1 MFEINDI
8 KRISFRK
15 DVNGLRAVAVLGV
28 VLYHSGFSFSKG
40 GWLGVDVFFV
50 ISGFLIS
57 NIIISELN
65 EGNFKLK
72 VFYKKKIIK
81 ILIALYSSLIFSS
94 ILAYFLLSPTAMI
107 EYSKSLNSS
116 IFFYANYYLQNLD
129 FYNSA
134 PAKFMPLIHTWSLAI
149 EEQFYIFY
157 PVLLIFIYKFLK
169 KYFLIIFLSTSL
181 LSIYINTETLEII
194 KFYQIQFRAWE
205 LLLGA
210 ILMILQTKFCLKYIH
225 NFGIFMII
233 FSFWYFDDSFI
244 LDIEPKLICL
254 FGVSLILLF
263 NNEYSLLTKVL
274 SLKMITVIGISSFSL
289 YLLHQP
295 IFAYYRIYISG
306 RFIQESTF
314 IIISLITGMI
324 VIGYFSYLVIEVK
337 LANSKYL
344 FHILFALTF
353 FLLAFSA
360 ISLRTEGM
368 NYRFSDNYKKVEKYY
383 SEEQREGIPE
393 SRCGSDKD
401 FEYVFFCDSSY
412 SPKNN
417 NIIIIG
423 DSHLITIS
431 KFLYDEL
438 SNKYNIYTLLQEGC
452 SFLIPL
458 ENNTRAGCGSLEKQR
473 EFERINS
480 KAKTITI
487 YGGRFPWYVN
497 GTSFTSSLGSVIDN
511 TPSGGLETLN
521 GLKSNIEYLNLN
533 SDKSII
539 ISPIPE
545 LGIYPLEAFLYDYYE
560 IFEIIQFDFDDW
572 QEYSKETNL
581 IINNYSNNVVSV
593 SDIFCNSYVI
603 NKCVASFGGKVFYYD
618 DDHLSYDGAELLG
631 KEIIKKIS
639 KLD

>member
-72 VFYKKKIIK
+72 VFYKKRIRR
-81 ILIALYSSLIFSS
+81 ILPALYSSLIFSS

-368 NYRFSDNYKKVEKYY
+368 RIIDLVTIIRKLKSITLKNKEKVYRKVDVDRIKILSMY
-383 SEEQREGIPE
+383 
-393 SRCGSDKD
+393 
-401 FEYVFFCDSSY
+401 FFVIQVILQ
-412 SPKNN
+412 K
-417 NIIIIG
+417 
-423 DSHLITIS
+423 ITI
-431 KFLYDEL
+431 L
-438 SNKYNIYTLLQEGC
+438 
-452 SFLIPL
+452 
-458 ENNTRAGCGSLEKQR
+458 
-473 EFERINS
+473 
-480 KAKTITI
+480 
-487 YGGRFPWYVN
+487 
-497 GTSFTSSLGSVIDN
+497 
-511 TPSGGLETLN
+511 
-521 GLKSNIEYLNLN
+521 
-533 SDKSII
+533 
-539 ISPIPE
+539 
-545 LGIYPLEAFLYDYYE
+545 
-560 IFEIIQFDFDDW
+560 
-572 QEYSKETNL
+572 
-581 IINNYSNNVVSV
+581 
-593 SDIFCNSYVI
+593 
-603 NKCVASFGGKVFYYD
+603 
-618 DDHLSYDGAELLG
+618 
-631 KEIIKKIS
+631 
-639 KLD
+639 